1 MKHIN
6 GKQWQE
12 ALISASNSM
21 SNNIDR
27 IDAMNV
33 FPVPDGD
40 TGSNMGA
47 TIEYA
52 ANEVKKIDSENVGEI
67 AQKFS
72 RGMLLGAR
80 GNSGVILSQIFKG
93 FAVALEGKSS
103 VSQFDLV
110 HAFQSAKEYAY
121 KSVMKPVEGTILTV
135 IRLVQEDLNKTITA
149 SHSVAE
155 VFAKAVEFAR
165 KACDKTPEFLPV
177 LKEVGVTDSGG
188 EGLYV
193 ILEGMSEYFQGRPVE
208 MQKQATGGSS
218 FIMEEESFDG
228 EFGYCTEFIVEL
240 KVPAAF
246 KKDKFEAALA
256 RMGNSI
262 VVVNDEEI
270 LKVHIHTL
278 RPGNVFNFAQK
289 FGEFIKIKSD
299 NMTLQANESQKAK
312 KSAAG
317 EINTEKVNIGV
328 VSCNVGG
335 GIIDDMKELGTD
347 FIIEA
352 GQSANPSAQDFI
364 QAINALNT
372 DKIILLPNNG
382 NIILV
387 AQQVAQTSDKE
398 VIVVPTRTQMEG
410 LTAMMNFDRDAK
422 LHENK
427 EMMEE
432 AIAAVQTG
440 QVTKAA
446 RTTKIEGVAVREG
459 EYLSIAGKKILGSV
473 NSKTEAAKKICDEII
488 TDETELVTIYYGDD
502 STETDAE
509 DVASYIETH
518 FDAAVEIKNGKQP
531 TYNFLIAFE

>member
-1 MKHIN
+1 
-6 GKQWQE
+6 
-12 ALISASNSM
+12 
-21 SNNIDR
+21 
-27 IDAMNV
+27 MNV

-47 TIEYA
+47 TVEYA
-52 ANEVKKIDSENVGEI
+52 AGEVKKLDTENIGEV
-67 AQKFS
+67 AAKFS

-93 FAVALEGKSS
+93 FAVALEGKAHAT
-103 VSQFDLV
+103 QFDMV
-110 HAFQSAKEYAY
+110 NAFASAKEYAY

-135 IRLVQEDLNKTITA
+135 IRMVDEDLHRTITA
-149 SHSVAE
+149 AHSVTD
-155 VFAKAVEFAR
+155 VFTQAVEFAR
-165 KACDKTPEFLPV
+165 KACDRTPEFLPV

-193 ILEGMSEYFQGRPVE
+193 ILQGMASFFEGKAVELSEQNAVTSAFL
-208 MQKQATGGSS
+208 
-218 FIMEEESFDG
+218 MEEETFDG

-240 KVPAAF
+240 KAPAAF
-246 KKDKFEAALA
+246 KKDKFQAALE

-289 FGEFIKIKSD
+289 FGEFIKIKSE

-312 KSAAG
+312 KSAEDVNADASKK
-317 EINTEKVNIGV
+317 EKVNIGV
-328 VSCNVGG
+328 VACNVGA
-335 GIIDDMKELGTD
+335 GIIADMKELGTD

-364 QAINALNT
+364 QAIESLNT
-372 DKIILLPNNG
+372 DKIILLPNNS

-387 AQQVAQTSDKE
+387 AQQVAQTSDRE

-422 LHENK
+422 LHENQ

-432 AIAAVQTG
+432 AISAVQTG

-446 RTTKIEGVAVREG
+446 RTTKIEGVSVKEG
-459 EYLSIAGKKILGSV
+459 EYLSIAGKKILGSTQ
-473 NSKTEAAKKICDEII
+473 SKTEAAKQICKSLI
-488 TDETELVTIYYGDD
+488 TKNTELVTIYYGDD

-518 FDAAVEIKNGKQP
+518 FNAAVEVKNGKQP
-531 TYNFLIAFE
+531 TYNFLMAFE